1 MIVTKTSETG
11 VKKTIEDVLN
21 VFSKYI
27 VLGPAEIDKFETT
40 GKQAFKDK
48 IAPYIVKNMPISFTM
63 PGFPSKSSNNTTKVL
78 GYLPD
83 GAEEVSFNQFSKF
96 IKDMER
102 VYVHGVKVNIV
113 SDGYVFNDLLN
124 IPEEHVREYEDECK
138 QLVGSLPLNWHTM
151 YDLVDSKMKKE
162 KILEYMLNEFGY
174 SEEELT
180 DKIMTNQDT
189 TMLYNG
195 MNIFMQQE
203 KIWTED
209 MSKRQ
214 IIKSA
219 KELAK
224 SMIIRS
230 EAYTKLIK
238 ANFPD
243 SIRLSCHPSTNEGT
257 KYSWRFVDGV
267 TVSASPWHNVLCVY
281 ENGLRT
287 FKKKILAEQ
296 EGLELVMK
304 DDRPYYFKEKTAL
317 PIIFN

>member
-1 MIVTKTSETG
+1 MVTETSENE
-11 VKKTIEDVLN
+11 VKTTIEDVLN

-27 VLGPAEIDKFETT
+27 VLGPAEIDKFETV

-48 IAPYIVKNMPISFTM
+48 ILPCVVGNAPISFTM
-63 PGFPSKSSNNTTKVL
+63 PGFPSKSSNNVTEVL

-83 GAEEVSFNQFSKF
+83 GAEEASFNQFSKF
-96 IKDMER
+96 IKDMKK
-102 VYVHGVKVNIV
+102 VYAPGVKLNIV
-113 SDGYVFNDLLN
+113 SDGYVFNDLVK
-124 IPEEHVREYEDECK
+124 IPDAHVKEYEDKCK

-151 YDLVDSKMKKE
+151 YDLVNSRMKKE
-162 KILEYMLNEFGY
+162 KIIEYMIHEFGY

-180 DKIMTNQDT
+180 DKIMNDQDIT
-189 TMLYNG
+189 ILYNG

-203 KIWTED
+203 KIWPDD

-214 IIKSA
+214 MIKSA

-224 SMIIRS
+224 SMIIRG

-257 KYSWRFVDGV
+257 KYSWRFVEDV
-267 TVSASPWHNVLCVY
+267 TVSASPWHNVLCAY
-281 ENGLRT
+281 ENGSRT
-287 FKKKILAEQ
+287 FKKKIIAEQ

-304 DDRPYYFKEKTAL
+304 EDRPYYFKEKDAA